1 MDLIEF
7 FALHPVFTHDE
18 YKQFLIV
25 QGTVNANTQREILS
39 YHLKKQ
45 NIVRIRRELYASI
58 PISSRHSAE
67 SFQIDPYLIA
77 GRITNDAVLAYHTAF
92 DFYGVSY
99 SLYNQLTFIS
109 QNHIRP
115 FTFQQTKYICVSF
128 PKPLIEQNSIDF
140 EVVKADRQG
149 LNIKVTS
156 LERSIVDALERPDYA
171 GGWEEIW
178 RTAEHIPILNLDK
191 VIDYA
196 KLLNNATTFA
206 KLGFFFEQFKD
217 QFKVNEQTL
226 NILEKMKPNSVHYL
240 ERSKRESGK
249 LFKRWNL
256 VIPNSIIERA
266 WEEPINEDL

>member
-1 MDLIEF
+1 MSLIEF
-7 FALHPVFTHDE
+7 FDQHPVFTHAE
-18 YKQFLIV
+18 YKQFLIA
-25 QGTVNANTQREILS
+25 QGTVNANTQRELLS

-45 NIVRIRRELYASI
+45 YIARIRRELYASI

-92 DFYGVSY
+92 DFFGVSY
-99 SLYNQLTFIS
+99 SLYHQLTFMS
-109 QNHIRP
+109 QSHIRP
-115 FTFQQTKYICVSF
+115 FTFQQTKYICLTF
-128 PKPLIEQNSIDF
+128 PKSLIEQQCIDF
-140 EVVKADRQG
+140 EVIKADRQG

-156 LERSIVDALERPDYA
+156 LERSIVDALDRPDYA

-191 VIDYA
+191 VIEHA

-206 KLGFFFEQFKD
+206 KLGFFLEQFKD
-217 QFKVNEQTL
+217 QFKVDEQSL
-226 NILEKMKPNSVHYL
+226 NLLEKLKPSSVHYL

-256 VIPNSIIERA
+256 VIPNYIIERA

>member
-1 MDLIEF
+1 MTSIEF
-7 FALHPVFTHDE
+7 FNQNPVFTHEE
-18 YKQFLIV
+18 YKMFLIA
-25 QGTVNANTQREILS
+25 QGTVNTNTQRELLS

-92 DFYGVSY
+92 DFYGASY
-99 SLYNQLTFIS
+99 SLYNQLTFMS

-115 FTFQQTKYICVSF
+115 FIFQQTKYICVSF
-128 PKPLIEQNSIDF
+128 PKPLIEQSCIDF
-140 EVVKADRQG
+140 EVVKANRQG
-149 LNIKVTS
+149 LNIKVSS

-191 VIDYA
+191 VIEYA
-196 KLLNNATTFA
+196 KILNNATTFA
-206 KLGFFFEQFKD
+206 KLGFFLEQFKD
-217 QFKVNEQTL
+217 QFKVDKQTL
-226 NILEKMKPNSVHYL
+226 NILEKMKPNNVHYF
-240 ERSKRESGK
+240 ERSKREPGK

-256 VIPNSIIERA
+256 IIPNSIIERT
-266 WEEPINEDL
+266 WEEPINEDI